1 MDSLSEEFELRTGLV
16 VNVTKPAVG
25 KSLPDYINIRLYRVE
40 QESLKLLL
48 ILAMPHIYRLY
59 KQIIFIYYSFKK
71 IPNDFDYVSFFKF
84 VSGKLR
90 ISLLWFRLHK
100 ISM

>member
-1 MDSLSEEFELRTGLV
+1 MDSLLEVFVLRTGLV

-25 KSLPDYINIRLYRVE
+25 KSLPDYINITLYRVE

-59 KQIIFIYYSFKK
+59 EQIIFIYYSFKK
-71 IPNDFDYVSFFKF
+71 IPNDFDYVSFC
-84 VSGKLR
+84 
-90 ISLLWFRLHK
+90 K
-100 ISM
+100 ICVRKIEN